1 MRSKRNVVVRDTYTP
16 EVVCGFA
23 VSVSPTLRITSV
35 GAGTAVGSFGRRQ
48 QADLIDDNL
57 GSIGF
62 LASFLIIPGTRRST
76 SLGIESRS
84 FFGHVL
90 RAGTVILLSLSAVP
104 GVRLAQVMA
113 HHNGIQHADHKKQG
127 RTANNLTSGEML
139 A

>member
-1 MRSKRNVVVRDTYTP
+1 MVLQTGLESASHDGLALAIPGR
-16 EVVCGFA
+16 
-23 VSVSPTLRITSV
+23 
-35 GAGTAVGSFGRRQ
+35 GSEPPN
-48 QADLIDDNL
+48 IDDNL